1 MRSSGASVLLTAV
14 LIGLTGWHSGVL
26 SGLKD
31 VHPLLLTAG
40 ALGAC
45 LVFAIA
51 WLLPQVGARA
61 MFITLIAGQVLGGMI
76 LSHFGWLG
84 SPVQRISLTN
94 LLGAAVMIC
103 GVVLA
108 TYVRADASRPSVKK
122 VKLGKSNLEV
132 SALAMGSDLIGSKI
146 DRDTAFKLFD
156 FYRKMA
162 ARSLTRQTC
171 MRAGCRAAWV
181 GRARPPLAPG

>member
-1 MRSSGASVLLTAV
+1 MKVPFYFFTIFLGIILAVHLSMNGRVGSALANPRVGNALFWCIGALTAV
-14 LIGLTGWHSGVL
+14 LIGLSGWRSGAL

-61 MFITLIAGQVLGGMI
+61 MFITLIAGQVFGGMI

-84 SPVQRISLTN
+84 SPVQRISVTN
-94 LLGAAVMIC
+94 ILGAAVMIC

-108 TYVRADASRPSVKK
+108 TYVRADA
-122 VKLGKSNLEV
+122 
-132 SALAMGSDLIGSKI
+132 
-146 DRDTAFKLFD
+146 
-156 FYRKMA
+156 
-162 ARSLTRQTC
+162 
-171 MRAGCRAAWV
+171 
-181 GRARPPLAPG
+181 